1 VYGGSEYVLSN
12 IEYRFPLAFPDR
24 GISTLPIYL
33 RRLDGNVFVD
43 YGGAFNYLDLH
54 KIRFFHHGALIDTD
68 QLHAS
73 IGAEL
78 WFGLTLAYLL
88 NTQLRLGY
96 AYGFSPEAAKYG
108 QPYFV
113 ASSAF

>member
-1 VYGGSEYVLSN
+1 MLGNL
-12 IEYRFPLAFPDR
+12 EYRFPIAYPDH
-24 GISTLPIYL
+24 GLSTLPLYL

-43 YGGAFNYLDLH
+43 YGGAFDQLDLRD
-54 KIRFFHHGALIDTD
+54 IRFFNHGALIDAP

-78 WFGLTLAYLL
+78 WIGLTLGYLL

-96 AYGFSPEAAKYG
+96 AHGFSAEAVKNG